1 MTVTPLRQLRSPN
14 VTVTVVM
21 VVVGTAVTKVV
32 TVSDMMVP
40 VTVVVTENM
49 AVVVVV
55 VASATNTTA
64 VPVTVVV
71 AEVVPATEI
80 MVAVMVAEVVAVAE
94 MMMAVV
100 VVVVGRATVWPWW
113 WRWPRSQLISQA
125 LSPPTNCSPRSPTTS
140 PRGEGAPCPAVGR
153 ALLAAVLRTRI
164 ASTITQQTRIARR
177 ATL

>member
-1 MTVTPLRQLRSPN
+1 MRQLRSPN

-32 TVSDMMVP
+32 TVSDMMNP

-71 AEVVPATEI
+71 AEVVPATEM

-94 MMMAVV
+94 MIMAVV
-100 VVVVGRATVWPWW
+100 VAAVAEVA
-113 WRWPRSQLISQA
+113 ISQG
-125 LSPPTNCSPRSPTTS
+125 LFFSPTA
-140 PRGEGAPCPAVGR
+140 APGRPQPALAERALHAQLVGR
-153 ALLAAVLRTRI
+153 ALLVAVLRTRI
-164 ASTITQQTRIARR
+164 ASTNTL
-177 ATL
+177 AT

>member
-1 MTVTPLRQLRSPN
+1 MMNILAATYTSGVRQL
-14 VTVTVVM
+14 
-21 VVVGTAVTKVV
+21 VVGTTTVAEIVTA
-32 TVSDMMVP
+32 
-40 VTVVVTENM
+40 TENM

-55 VASATNTTA
+55 VAAATDTTA

-71 AEVVPATEI
+71 AEVVPATE
-80 MVAVMVAEVVAVAE
+80 

-100 VVVVGRATVWPWW
+100 VVVVGRTTVWPWW

-125 LSPPTNCSPRSPTTS
+125 LFPPTNCSPRSPTTS
-140 PRGEGAPCPAVGR
+140 PSGEGAPCPAVGR

-164 ASTITQQTRIARR
+164 APTITQQTRIARR